1 MLVLKVQ
8 KKKFSDWAREES
20 DIHTDASYAISR
32 DGFRMDGMV
41 NMYDLLL
48 LMLLYN
54 YTHMM

>member
-1 MLVLKVQ
+1 VQ

-20 DIHTDASYAISR
+20 DIHADASYAISR